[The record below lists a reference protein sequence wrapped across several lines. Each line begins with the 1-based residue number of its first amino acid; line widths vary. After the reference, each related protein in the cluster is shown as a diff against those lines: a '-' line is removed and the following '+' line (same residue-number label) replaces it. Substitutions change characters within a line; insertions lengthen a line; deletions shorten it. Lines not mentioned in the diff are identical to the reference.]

1 MDMESIG
8 FLYPLFMYTD
18 PFIQHTPQTL
28 STLSQSLYEE
38 NTYHLKLKT
47 SVILG
52 HACSVHI

>member
-8 FLYPLFMYTD
+8 FFKHSKLYTD

-52 HACSVHI
+52 HACNVHI